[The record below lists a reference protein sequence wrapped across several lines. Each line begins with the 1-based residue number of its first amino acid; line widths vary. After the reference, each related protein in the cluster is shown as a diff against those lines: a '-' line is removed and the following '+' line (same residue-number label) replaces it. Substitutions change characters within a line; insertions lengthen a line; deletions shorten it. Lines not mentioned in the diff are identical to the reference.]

1 MNKKEIFINYIK
13 EYLETPLEKFY
24 QRKKKINF
32 LEKVRKI
39 YVLIWPRRA
48 WKTYYCYQIIDEL
61 LKKWIN
67 KNQTLYVYLEND
79 EFYPI
84 DTKDLNLL
92 LETYFEIVWYDKNKR
107 YYIFL
112 DEIQEVENWQKFALK
127 VYKNFKNIELIL
139 TWSTSKLLSAEI
151 ASWLRWKALSYE
163 ILPLDFDEVLI
174 FKWFEKKYYYSKT
187 DFLKLKNI
195 FNEILIYWMFP
206 EVVLEENLWNKLNIL
221 QDYSELIFYKDII
234 ERFWFKNTKKLR
246 WFKRL
251 LIGYMWNFINYSKF
265 AKDLGVEYNTILSW
279 LEGFQS
285 VFLIFEL
292 KNFDLSLKR
301 QVKSFSKVYV
311 LDNGFY
317 TLNFKH
323 YKQDFGKYF
332 ENFVFLEF
340 RKRKLKEN
348 ENIFYFKN
356 KDFDIDFLIFE
367 DEAYFVNVVYSLT
380 EENFEREV
388 KKLAEASKKYN
399 IKWKVIYYE
408 NLTRYDSFEDIEFVR
423 FDKM

>member
-32 LEKVRKI
+32 LEKVRKV

-174 FKWFEKKYYYSKT
+174 FKWFEKKDYYSKT

-206 EVVLEENLWNKLNIL
+206 EVVLEENLWDKLNIL

-332 ENFVFLEF
+332 ENFIFLEF

>member
-174 FKWFEKKYYYSKT
+174 FKWFEKKDYYSKT

-408 NLTRYDSFEDIEFVR
+408 NLTKYDSFEDIEFVR

>member
-32 LEKVRKI
+32 LEKVRKV

-174 FKWFEKKYYYSKT
+174 FKWFEKKDYYSKT

-195 FNEILIYWMFP
+195 FNEILQYWMFP
-206 EVVLEENLWNKLNIL
+206 EVVLEENLWDKLNIL

-234 ERFWFKNTKKLR
+234 DRFWFKNTKKLR

-332 ENFVFLEF
+332 ENFIFLEF